1 VESVRAKL
9 DWFKETILPHEAAL
23 RARLRRVLPRRDDLD
38 DLVAEVMTRAYAT
51 IDYAAFSAGRPYL
64 FQIARNLIIDEA
76 RRAKIVSFDE
86 IVDADL
92 IADLSS
98 AESQLQARDELRRL
112 QEIIE
117 TLPIQCRR
125 AFILRRVHDKSV
137 KEIAEEMG
145 LSVSTVDKHIGRATI
160 RVMQAIGQFEDFGFE
175 RSLRQRRGAA
185 GDRGRSGAPVS
196 QGT

>member
-1 VESVRAKL
+1 MSVRAKL
-9 DWFKETILPHEAAL
+9 DWFKTTILPHEAAL
-23 RARLRRVLPRRDDLD
+23 RGRLRRILPRRDDLD

-51 IDYAAFSAGRPYL
+51 VDYAQLTAGRAYL

-76 RRAKIVSFDE
+76 RRAKIVSFDQ
-86 IVDADL
+86 
-92 IADLSS
+92 IADVDLLMDHSS
-98 AESQLQARDELRRL
+98 AERMLQARDELRRL
-112 QEIIE
+112 DEIIE

-137 KEIAEEMG
+137 REIAEEMG

-175 RSLRQRRGAA
+175 RSLRQRGGAT
-185 GDRGRSGAPVS
+185 GDRGRSGTSVS
-196 QGT
+196 

>member
-1 VESVRAKL
+1 VRARL
-9 DWFKETILPHEAAL
+9 DWFKATILPHEASL

-38 DLVAEVMTRAYAT
+38 DLVAEVITRAYAT
-51 IDYAAFSAGRPYL
+51 TDFTHVTAGRAYL

-76 RRAKIVSFDE
+76 RRAKIVSFEQISD
-86 IVDADL
+86 IDLLVDR
-92 IADLSS
+92 SS
-98 AESQLQARDELRRL
+98 AEEMLQARDELRRL
-112 QEIIE
+112 EEIIE

-137 KEIAEEMG
+137 REIAEEMG

-175 RSLRQRRGAA
+175 RSLRERRGTAS
-185 GDRGRSGAPVS
+185 DRRGSGASVPKGS
-196 QGT
+196 